1 MTSYGTVLDKVGN
14 TPLVELRRI
23 GAKTGARIVVKLEY
37 FNPLS
42 SVKDRVGLAM
52 VADAEAQG
60 LLGPGALMIEPTSG
74 NTGIALA
81 MVAAARGYRLIL
93 TLPDNAS
100 EERVKLLRH
109 LGADVELTPANRGML
124 GAVQR
129 ARAIQQENEES
140 IILQQFENPANP
152 RAHETTTGPEIWA
165 DTHGEVDVFIA
176 GVGTGGTI
184 TGVSRFLKAQKP
196 EAKSIAVEPHS
207 AAVLSGKPP
216 APHPIQGIGAG
227 FIPSNLDRT
236 LLDEV
241 MPIRADHAFKMARR
255 LALEEGILA
264 GISSGANVHAAV
276 EYAKRPENEGKTI
289 VTVICSCGERYLSTP
304 LFK

>member
-23 GAKTGARIVVKLEY
+23 GAESGARILVKLEF

-52 VADAEAQG
+52 VADAEDRG
-60 LLGPGALMIEPTSG
+60 LLGLGALMIEPTSG

-100 EERVKLLRH
+100 QERIKLLRH

-129 ARAIQQENEES
+129 ARAIQQENEGS

-152 RAHETTTGPEIWA
+152 KAHETTTGPEIW
-165 DTHGEVDVFIA
+165 DETNGEVDTFLA

-184 TGVSRFLKAQKP
+184 TGVSRFLKSKKAGVQ
-196 EAKSIAVEPHS
+196 SIAVEPHS
-207 AAVLSGKPP
+207 SAVLSGKPP

-227 FIPSNLDRT
+227 FIPSNLDRS
-236 LLDEV
+236 LLDDV
-241 MPIRADHAFKMARR
+241 MPIRADHAFQMARR
-255 LALEEGILA
+255 LAVEEGILA
-264 GISSGANVHAAV
+264 GISSGANVHAAL
-276 EYAKRPENEGKTI
+276 EYAKKPENAGKTI

>member
-1 MTSYGTVLDKVGN
+1 MTSYGTVLDRVGN

-23 GAKTGARIVVKLEY
+23 GTKGGARILVKLEF

-52 VADAEAQG
+52 VADAEERE
-60 LLGPGALMIEPTSG
+60 LLGPGTLMIEPTSG

-100 EERVKLLRH
+100 EERIKLLRH
-109 LGADVELTPANRGML
+109 MGADVELTPANRGMM

-129 ARAIQQENEES
+129 ARAIQQENEGS
-140 IILQQFENPANP
+140 IILQQFENPSNP
-152 RAHETTTGPEIWA
+152 RVHETTTGPEIWA
-165 DTHGEVDVFIA
+165 DTNGEVDVFIA

-184 TGVSRFLKAQKP
+184 TGVTRFLKGQKP
-196 EAKSIAVEPHS
+196 ALKSIAVEPHS
-207 AAVLSGKPP
+207 SAVLSGKPP

-227 FIPSNLDRT
+227 FIPSNLDRS

-241 MPIRADHAFKMARR
+241 VPVRADHAFKMARR

-264 GISSGANVHAAV
+264 GISSGANVHAAL
-276 EYAKRPENEGKTI
+276 EYAKKPENEGKTI
-289 VTVICSCGERYLSTP
+289 VTIICSCGERYLSTP